1 MQKRINV
8 YDVLPEVY
16 KPMLA
21 LNKLVHD
28 SSLDKKLLELI
39 KIRASQINGCA
50 YCLNMHTRDARKIGE
65 TEQRIYTLNAW
76 RETPFF
82 TDQERAALA
91 FTEAVTG
98 INNHHVPDEVYSEM
112 EKYFTEQE
120 IGYVL
125 TAIVVINGWN
135 RFSVATN
142 LPPEL

>member
-1 MQKRINV
+1 MQKRINI
-8 YDVLPEVY
+8 YNVLPEAY

-21 LNKLVHD
+21 LSKLVHD

-65 TEQRIYTLNAW
+65 TEQRIFLLNAW
-76 RETPFF
+76 RETTLF
-82 TDQERAALA
+82 TDQERAVLA
-91 FTEAVTG
+91 FTEAVTS
-98 INNHHVPDEVYSEM
+98 ISNHHVPDDVYAEM
-112 EKYFTEQE
+112 EKHFTEQE

-135 RFSVATN
+135 RFAIATN

>member
-8 YDVLPEVY
+8 YDVLPEAY

-21 LNKLVHD
+21 LSKLVHD